1 MTKTVT
7 APKYTAVQ
15 VAELEAAAAAG
26 PITPEVAAQ
35 MAQRWGKQPR
45 AVVAKIVSMKLP
57 YAKKERAKK
66 SEGGAT
72 KADLVALI
80 GSTIPGNLTGLE
92 NAPRAALD
100 ALVAFLET
108 END

>member
-1 MTKTVT
+1 MTKTV
-7 APKYTAVQ
+7 APKYSDAQ
-15 VAELEAAAAAG
+15 VAELEAAAADG

-35 MAQRWGKQPR
+35 MAARWGKQPR

-66 SEGGAT
+66 SDAGAT
-72 KADLVALI
+72 KADIVAKI
-80 GSTIPGNLTGLE
+80 AGVIPGNLTGLE

-100 ALVAFLET
+100 ALAAYVEAQ
-108 END
+108 D